1 MPGFD
6 EHIALLEAT
15 IPVIEAAALVAAH
28 TAMEIPFEQSQERV
42 PKRTWSLH
50 NSGHHELAEFINE
63 TTVLDGISYGGP
75 SSPKENV
82 DYAIEVHEGTPS
94 HEIEVHESPSGR
106 FIKGGTGRVKVLH
119 HPGTKPR
126 KFLEGPILEST
137 PDMEE
142 VMGAVFGEVFN
153 G

>member
-1 MPGFD
+1 MPGFE

-15 IPVIEAAALVAAH
+15 IPVIEAAALVAAT
-28 TAMEIPFEQSQERV
+28 TALEIPWQESQNIV
-42 PKRTWSLH
+42 PVRLGSLR
-50 NSGHHELAEFINE
+50 NSGKPPVAGFINE
-63 TTVLDGISYGGP
+63 TTVLAGISYGGE
-75 SSPKENV
+75 STPKFV
-82 DYAIEVHEGTPS
+82 DYAIEVHEGTPP

-106 FIKGGTGRVKVLH
+106 FIKGGTGRVRVLH
-119 HPGTKPR
+119 HPGTGPN